1 VPGAG
6 VVVDLVE
13 SAFDVAKTVAKDHQE
28 AELLAK
34 TRANVQD
41 LERLG
46 ELLGHLTGDM
56 AKVCSKAETFIE
68 EDMPE
73 KVQGA
78 VLRALQEDPALMAAQ
93 RKMEQVCRQMSRI
106 EEQNSELIEG
116 MEEMRPLVGRIGGVA
131 DYAEDMKQAG
141 VNGRFFAEMMQK
153 IEAMELLIRNRQ
165 PDQAI
170 AKLRELPSEVQVMP
184 SVLTLEAGARV
195 VAKEYAA
202 AATLL
207 QKATRFKPNDTELGD
222 LSRAATHMSGM
233 GADTKP
239 DFPNLIPLKR
249 FNISDVIDGFTL
261 TARLGSGGWGQVFR
275 ATRDGQTKALKIMH
289 PELSQNRGVLDRF
302 KAEIRTLMRLPVHPN
317 LVRIE
322 EFGYCTTQN
331 CWYLVMDYIDGP
343 TLDGYLKTNGALS
356 ATQVKNV
363 FQPVVEALG
372 VAHANGIVHR
382 DIKPGNMVFR
392 RADKKLVIIDFGL
405 ANDSNEFCKA
415 QVDGKTVFFA
425 APEQLR
431 GRSADARSDVF
442 SLAATMHFALEYADR
457 DRREPD
463 HFSAA
468 NAPAEL
474 RDAMVRS
481 MASWG
486 DRFAHAGELAEVFGE
501 ESKATSIGHQNELLV
516 SADGSGNCR
525 TVGEALLRIKSG
537 GLIRVHGE
545 ICEESSLV
553 LDRPVRIFGEANHK
567 KGVIHLRGGG
577 IVIRANGI
585 EMMDLVLN
593 GLNGVH
599 PTILVELGES
609 KIIGCDITG
618 ENSCVEI
625 TGEAS
630 APNIFN
636 CILHG
641 SKNGCGVKIAKKAQG
656 TIEGCDI
663 FENNLAGVH
672 IKQGSNPTLRNCKI
686 HGSKNGCGV
695 KIAEKA
701 LGNIDRCDIF
711 GNKFAG
717 IQIQEGSNP
726 TLRNC
731 KIHDQMDSSGVLVF
745 DQGLG
750 FFENCDIYGNS
761 NHGVWIESE
770 GNPTFSGCSIYNQT
784 ESVGLFVRDKG
795 LGIFQRCK
803 IFGNA
808 TAGVCIFAE
817 GNPNLSDCKIYNHIE
832 GNGLFVGEQGLGFLD
847 SCIIFENTISGVA
860 INTGGNPTLHKCKI
874 YENSH
879 GVFVNEKGLGVLEKC
894 DISENKL
901 GIVIQRKGHPTLRNC
916 NIHHQTESD
925 GVNVS
930 EHGLG
935 ILEDC
940 DIFRNKRAGV
950 FIQEEGNPIL
960 RNCKIHDQSES
971 SGLDVCKRGLGI
983 LEKCDIFGNN
993 GPGVEI
999 SNYGNPTLRNCK
1011 IHDQSESVGIF
1022 VYSHGLGVLETCD
1035 IFRNNCAGI
1044 QIASE
1049 GNPNLRNCN
1058 IYNQTENNG
1067 VVVHEHGLGILECCD
1082 IFGNSIAGVQII
1094 TGGNPTLKKCKIHD
1108 HTASGGIFVV
1118 NQGLGILEGCD
1129 IFRNKQAGVVIKMQ
1143 GNPTLLNCKIHDHLD
1158 SNGVYVDQDG
1168 LGVLEECDMFNNKFG
1183 VLIQKDGNPTLRKC
1197 KIRNSKV
1204 VGLHVAKESGG
1215 ILKNCIFDSNSNGDL
1230 CEEPGSTLKK
1240 FNNLFN

>member
-1 VPGAG
+1 MSWQSSISALTARYGNLAQKVTCLVAKTLVPGAG
-6 VVVDLVE
+6 VVVDFVE

-28 AELLAK
+28 SLLLAK

-56 AKVCSKAETFIE
+56 AKVCAKAEAFIE

-93 RKMEQVCRQMSRI
+93 RKMEQVCRHMSRI

-195 VAKEYAA
+195 VAKEYVA

-207 QKATRFKPNDTELGD
+207 QKATRLKPNDTELSD
-222 LSRAATHMSGM
+222 LSCAATRMSGM

-672 IKQGSNPTLRNCKI
+672 IQQGSNPTLRNCKI
-686 HGSKNGCGV
+686 HDSKNGCGV

-701 LGNIDRCDIF
+701 LGNIDRCAIF

-717 IQIQEGSNP
+717 VQIQEGSNP

-731 KIHDQMDSSGVLVF
+731 KFYDHKDSSGVYVF

-750 FFENCDIYGNS
+750 AFENCDIFGNDD
-761 NHGVWIESE
+761 GVCIESE
-770 GNPTFSGCSIYNQT
+770 GNPTFSNCSIYNQT
-784 ESVGLFVRDKG
+784 KSVGLFVRDKG

-808 TAGVCIFAE
+808 IAGVFISAE
-817 GNPNLSDCKIYNHIE
+817 GNPNLNHCQIYNHME
-832 GNGLFVGEQGLGFLD
+832 GSGVFVCEQGLGFLD
-847 SCIIFENTISGVA
+847 SCIIYDNANAGAHIT
-860 INTGGNPTLHKCKI
+860 TGGNPTLHNCRI
-874 YENSH
+874 YENTN
-879 GVFVNEKGLGVLEKC
+879 GVFVNEQGLGVFEKC
-894 DISENKL
+894 DILENEF
-901 GIVIQRKGHPTLRNC
+901 GIVTQTEGQPTIRKC
-916 NIHHQTESD
+916 KIHHQTKSA
-925 GVNVS
+925 GVNVF

-935 ILEDC
+935 FLEDC
-940 DIFRNKRAGV
+940 DIFGNTGPGVQISTGGNPTLQKCKIHDHSESSGV
-950 FIQEEGNPIL
+950 FVTERGLGILVECDIYENKKSGIQIQQYSNPTL
-960 RNCKIHDQSES
+960 QNCKIHDQSES
-971 SGLDVCKRGLGI
+971 
-983 LEKCDIFGNN
+983 
-993 GPGVEI
+993 
-999 SNYGNPTLRNCK
+999 
-1011 IHDQSESVGIF
+1011 
-1022 VYSHGLGVLETCD
+1022 
-1035 IFRNNCAGI
+1035 
-1044 QIASE
+1044 
-1049 GNPNLRNCN
+1049 
-1058 IYNQTENNG
+1058 NG
-1067 VVVHEHGLGILECCD
+1067 VYVYEHGLGILKNCD
-1082 IFGNSIAGVQII
+1082 IFMNKIGV
-1094 TGGNPTLKKCKIHD
+1094 T
-1108 HTASGGIFVV
+1108 
-1118 NQGLGILEGCD
+1118 
-1129 IFRNKQAGVVIKMQ
+1129 
-1143 GNPTLLNCKIHDHLD
+1143 
-1158 SNGVYVDQDG
+1158 
-1168 LGVLEECDMFNNKFG
+1168 
-1183 VLIQKDGNPTLRKC
+1183 IQEDGNLTLRIC
-1197 KIRNSKV
+1197 KIRNNKV
-1204 VGLHVAKESGG
+1204 VGLHVSKESGG
-1215 ILKNCIFDSNSNGDL
+1215 ILKDCIFDSNLKGDL
-1230 CEEPGSTLKK
+1230 YEEPGSTLKK
-1240 FNNLFN
+1240 TQ